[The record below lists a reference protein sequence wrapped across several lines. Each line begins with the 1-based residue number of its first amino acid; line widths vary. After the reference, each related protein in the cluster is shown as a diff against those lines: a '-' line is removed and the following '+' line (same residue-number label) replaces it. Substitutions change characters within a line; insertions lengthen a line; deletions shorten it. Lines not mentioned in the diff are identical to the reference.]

1 MKSEKGGRKLLV
13 YENIAM
19 ARLSEWKVL
28 TGHHASKDVYCAL
41 IFMLK
46 KKKSQEMYI
55 VGNHN
60 INKSI
65 KQIQKTSIRAQNN
78 H

>member
-1 MKSEKGGRKLLV
+1 MSQYPFIHIDEVRESGTKLLV

-19 ARLSEWKVL
+19 ARLFECKAL

-46 KKKSQEMYI
+46 KKSQEMYI

-60 INKSI
+60 
-65 KQIQKTSIRAQNN
+65 
-78 H
+78 